1 MLLGTLGARLL
12 GNMLPCKGLIKAGY
26 RLILEL
32 ILKYKSI
39 TKMNLDL
46 VVFILEIIHLRKQ
59 RMGHVKQILISV
71 LILELIGLL
80 FMHWKIMLN
89 NFEMFGIEYKSKIL
103 LMNLQLC
110 KKILEYKHMIQQW
123 ADIFVLNLLILCVEV
138 KT

>member
-1 MLLGTLGARLL
+1 MYYQKYYQNELRFSGVYSRDNSPEKIKDGA
-12 GNMLPCKGLIKAGY
+12 C
-26 RLILEL
+26 E
-32 ILKYKSI
+32 
-39 TKMNLDL
+39 TNLD
-46 VVFILEIIHLRKQ
+46 
-59 RMGHVKQILISV
+59 ISV

-138 KT
+138 KA